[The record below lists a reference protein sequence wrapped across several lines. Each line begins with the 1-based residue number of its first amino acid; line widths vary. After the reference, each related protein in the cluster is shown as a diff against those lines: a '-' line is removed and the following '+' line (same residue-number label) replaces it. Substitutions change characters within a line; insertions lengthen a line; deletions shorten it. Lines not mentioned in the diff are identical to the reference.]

1 MIKTIVDNRSGNP
14 IKVGS
19 LTIVQGINYVN
30 NLNQEAKKI
39 LASYDCIFPD
49 KVEAE
54 RTEEQLRQDVKSKD
68 FEIAKLKA
76 EIAGLQGK
84 SKKK

>member
-54 RTEEQLRQDVKSKD
+54 RTEEQLKQDVKNKD
-68 FEIAKLKA
+68 LEIARLKA
-76 EIAGLQGK
+76 ELAGLQSK
-84 SKKK
+84 FKKK

>member
-68 FEIAKLKA
+68 LEIAKLKA
-76 EIAGLQGK
+76 EIAGLQSK
-84 SKKK
+84 FKKK

>member
-1 MIKTIVDNRSGNP
+1 MTRTIVDNRSGNP

-19 LTIVQGINYVN
+19 LIVVEGINYVD

-68 FEIAKLKA
+68 LEIAKLKA
-76 EIAGLQGK
+76 EIAGLQSK
-84 SKKK
+84 PKKK